1 MDIRTITAQIDQYKT
16 GSLTTTSKTGK
27 NAAKKDVQES
37 STDTISL
44 SSRAKLLQNAG
55 EAANGSTGVRAE
67 KVAVLKEQIESGE
80 YTPDFQ
86 TIAQNMLT
94 DDRDILG

>member
-1 MDIRTITAQIDQYKT
+1 MDIRTISAQIDQYKT
-16 GSLTTTSKTGK
+16 HSLTTSKTGK
-27 NAAKKDVQES
+27 NAAKKDAPES

-55 EAANGSTGVRAE
+55 EAANTSTGVRAE
-67 KVAVLKEQIESGE
+67 KIEALKEQIESGE

-86 TIAQNMLT
+86 TIAQNMLK
-94 DDRDILG
+94 DDQDILG

>member
-16 GSLTTTSKTGK
+16 NSLTTSKTGK
-27 NAAKKDVQES
+27 NAAKKDVPES

-44 SSRAKLLQNAG
+44 SSRAKLLQSAG

-67 KVAVLKEQIESGE
+67 KVDALKEQIESGE
-80 YTPDFQ
+80 YAPDFQ
-86 TIAQNMLT
+86 AIARNMLT
-94 DDRDILG
+94 DDQDILG